1 MYILYIL
8 YIYYIYYIYINVYI
22 FTYIYIFRSFRCDT
36 FQTISYKY
44 KIHEKLTDYV
54 TNYDSN

>member
-8 YIYYIYYIYINVYI
+8 YILHILHIYKCIYIYIYL
-22 FTYIYIFRSFRCDT
+22 YIFRSFRCDT
-36 FQTISYKY
+36 FQTISYEY
-44 KIHEKLTDYV
+44 KIHDKQTDYV